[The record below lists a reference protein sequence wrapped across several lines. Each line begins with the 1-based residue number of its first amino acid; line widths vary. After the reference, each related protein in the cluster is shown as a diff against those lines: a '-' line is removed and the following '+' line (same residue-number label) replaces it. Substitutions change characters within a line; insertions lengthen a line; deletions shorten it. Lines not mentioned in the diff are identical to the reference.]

1 MDSYLRNL
9 LPAFYKVNKMKD
21 EDTATMNIM
30 ISAVMRDTETSDK
43 EKVAMTQYLM
53 ELTSYSYFD

>member
-21 EDTATMNIM
+21 GDTATMNIM